1 MKRSSLT
8 ITSLLLLFTSYI
20 TVADDKQHYRIV
32 ISFASVCCGTNTDD
46 SAAIDRYIQ
55 GYQTRHALLLEVVHG
70 NYGDEGDF
78 NYCFQLNELNKQ
90 HQVSFIAG
98 LKKTLAEQILSSE
111 RTSNSGVS
119 WVTEHGPCLGF

>member
-1 MKRSSLT
+1 MKHSLLT
-8 ITSLLLLFTSYI
+8 ITMIPLVLISFL
-20 TVADDKQHYRIV
+20 TVAEDKQQYRVV
-32 ISFASVCCGTNTDD
+32 ISFASVCCGTNADD
-46 SAAIDRYIQ
+46 NAAIDHYIQ
-55 GYQTRHALLLEVVHG
+55 DYQTRHNLFLEVILG